1 LEVFFI
7 KAELLGID
15 RIQEGV
21 ASLEDSAFGGA
32 SLGIS
37 T

>member
-1 LEVFFI
+1 LEVSFI
-7 KAELLGID
+7 RDKLLGID
-15 RIQEGV
+15 KIQEGTT
-21 ASLEDSAFGGA
+21 SLEDSAFGGA